1 MRQLSILSLTAS
13 LLLVGCADHAGTS
26 LARTAPPTPINQP
39 DAGAGGTGGGSGNPT
54 TSPETKGGQ
63 LPPDG
68 TVAGTTGAG
77 SGTSGSGGPGSIGN
91 AGNGPAPNVPP
102 EGGAPVPE
110 PSTLL
115 LVGTGLAGAALL
127 RRRRRPEVEKA

>member
-39 DAGAGGTGGGSGNPT
+39 DAGAGNGGGSST
-54 TSPETKGGQ
+54 TGLENKGGE
-63 LPPDG
+63 LPPPEG
-68 TVAGTTGAG
+68 TVAGSGGTTG
-77 SGTSGSGGPGSIGN
+77 SGSGGSGGTGN
-91 AGNGPAPNVPP
+91 GGNGPGPNVPP

-127 RRRRRPEVEKA
+127 RRRRRPEAEKA

>member
-39 DAGAGGTGGGSGNPT
+39 DAGAGNGGGSST
-54 TSPETKGGQ
+54 TGLENKGGE
-63 LPPDG
+63 LPPPEG
-68 TVAGTTGAG
+68 TVAGSGGTTG
-77 SGTSGSGGPGSIGN
+77 SSSGSGGSGGTGN
-91 AGNGPAPNVPP
+91 GGNGPGPNVPP